1 MATINP
7 MSNQATVGT
16 TAGVAPSYGA
26 TTAGA
31 APIAGQGGIGA
42 GGVGT
47 RATAGAPVGGRGP
60 ASGAA
65 VGGTSNFLLYILA
78 LLLPPVAVFL
88 KTGLRADFWINVLLT
103 ILGWIPGILHA
114 WWVIATTRTV
124 VVY

>member
-1 MATINP
+1 MLGF
-7 MSNQATVGT
+7 QA
-16 TAGVAPSYGA
+16 
-26 TTAGA
+26 AGA

-78 LLLPPVAVFL
+78 L
-88 KTGLRADFWINVLLT
+88 
-103 ILGWIPGILHA
+103 
-114 WWVIATTRTV
+114 
-124 VVY
+124 